1 MILDW
6 LYNVIISVS
15 LIISGASII
24 ATLTPSKK
32 DDEWIGKLYNLI
44 DAVTIRVGRRCLWI
58 VTGKLK

>member
-44 DAVTIRVGRRCLWI
+44 DVIALNW
-58 VTGKLK
+58 KLTK